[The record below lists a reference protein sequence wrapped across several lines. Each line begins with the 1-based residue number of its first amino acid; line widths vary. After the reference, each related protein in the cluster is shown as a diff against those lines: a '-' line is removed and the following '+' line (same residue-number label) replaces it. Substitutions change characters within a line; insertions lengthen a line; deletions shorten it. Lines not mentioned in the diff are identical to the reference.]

1 MDNLKVVYKVLVGI
15 ETFMDGNRFD
25 GTFLEAL
32 KISEER
38 RNRILQSMIG
48 EGLIDGFERVNYPD
62 GYGFKAVEPRL
73 TIKGMEFLQE
83 NSAMQKI
90 KNGLKDIKDVTPFI
104 NLFDTSFKGWYN
116 TSIQMKSVRYTIY
129 QGQKREELP
138 LFPLNIIS
146 FYCLG
151 IVLHNAI

>member
-1 MDNLKVVYKVLVGI
+1 MDNMKIVYKVLSEVHKQ
-15 ETFMDGNRFD
+15 MDDISFD
-25 GTFLEAL
+25 ESFIKDL
-32 KISEER
+32 KISD
-38 RNRILQSMIG
+38 N
-48 EGLIDGFERVNYPD
+48 RVNKIIETLLD
-62 GYGFKAVEPRL
+62 EGYLTGIKISKSKTGNIVMFMSPRL
-73 TIKGMEFLQE
+73 IIKEMEFLQE
-83 NSAMQKI
+83 NSTMQKI

>member
-1 MDNLKVVYKVLVGI
+1 
-15 ETFMDGNRFD
+15 
-25 GTFLEAL
+25 
-32 KISEER
+32 
-38 RNRILQSMIG
+38 MIG
-48 EGLIDGFERVNYPD
+48 EGLIDGFERVNYAD
-62 GYGFKAVEPRL
+62 GYGFKAIEPRL

-83 NSAMQKI
+83 NSTMQKI
-90 KNGLKDIKDVTPFI
+90 KNGLKDVKDITPFI

-138 LFPLNIIS
+138 LFPLNVIS

>member
-1 MDNLKVVYKVLVGI
+1 MDNLKIVHKILVGI
-15 ETFMDGNRFD
+15 EAFMDSNRFD
-25 GTFLEAL
+25 GTFLKAL
-32 KISEER
+32 KIAEER
-38 RNRILQSMIG
+38 RNKILQSMIDD
-48 EGLIDGFERVNYPD
+48 GLINGFTRVNYAG
-62 GYGFKAVEPRL
+62 GYGFKAIEPRL

>member
-1 MDNLKVVYKVLVGI
+1 
-15 ETFMDGNRFD
+15 
-25 GTFLEAL
+25 
-32 KISEER
+32 
-38 RNRILQSMIG
+38 
-48 EGLIDGFERVNYPD
+48 
-62 GYGFKAVEPRL
+62 
-73 TIKGMEFLQE
+73 MEFLQE

-90 KNGLKDIKDVTPFI
+90 KNGLEDIKDVTPFI
-104 NLFDTSFKGWYN
+104 NLFDTSFKEWYN